1 MIEKQD
7 GTITSL
13 HSGEISIRGTSLH
26 ERKIKIYCILSLFY
40 AALFAALIAVGAFIK
55 IPVPFVPF
63 TLQLL
68 FTTLA
73 GIVLGPKYG
82 ALSVGVYIL
91 IGLCGVPIFTQGGG
105 PAYVLQ
111 PTFGYLIGFLIGTFV
126 TGLIVHKVPR
136 PSIKR
141 LLVANFS
148 GLLIVY
154 TLGTIYYF
162 FIAMFYTN
170 TYAGVWSLFLYC
182 FLLPMPGD
190 ILTCVVCAFIGKRLV
205 PILKKEKLS
214 A

>member
-1 MIEKQD
+1 MKEKSKS
-7 GTITSL
+7 TVYSL
-13 HSGEISIRGTSLH
+13 
-26 ERKIKIYCILSLFY
+26 ILC
-40 AALFAALIAVGAFIK
+40 ALFAALIAVGAFIK

-105 PAYVLQ
+105 PSYVLQ

-126 TGLIVHKVPR
+126 TGLIVHKVPQ

-154 TLGTIYYF
+154 TLGTIYF
-162 FIAMFYTN
+162 LLISVFYT
-170 TYAGVWSLFLYC
+170 TTDKSVWMLFLYC
-182 FLLPMPGD
+182 FVFPMPGD
-190 ILTCVVCAFIGKRLV
+190 ILTCVICAFIGKRLV

>member
-1 MIEKQD
+1 M
-7 GTITSL
+7 
-13 HSGEISIRGTSLH
+13 
-26 ERKIKIYCILSLFY
+26 
-40 AALFAALIAVGAFIK
+40 
-55 IPVPFVPF
+55 
-63 TLQLL
+63 
-68 FTTLA
+68 
-73 GIVLGPKYG
+73 LGPKYG

-182 FLLPMPGD
+182 FLLPIPGD

>member
-1 MIEKQD
+1 MGELRFMKEKSKS
-7 GTITSL
+7 TVYSL
-13 HSGEISIRGTSLH
+13 
-26 ERKIKIYCILSLFY
+26 ILC
-40 AALFAALIAVGAFIK
+40 ALFAALIAVGAFIK

>member
-1 MIEKQD
+1 MKEKSKS
-7 GTITSL
+7 TVYSL
-13 HSGEISIRGTSLH
+13 
-26 ERKIKIYCILSLFY
+26 ILC
-40 AALFAALIAVGAFIK
+40 ALFAALIAVGAFIK

-105 PAYVLQ
+105 PSYVLQ

-126 TGLIVHKVPR
+126 TGLIVHKVPQ

-154 TLGTIYYF
+154 TLGIIYYF
-162 FIAMFYTN
+162 FIAKFYTN
-170 TYAGVWSLFLYC
+170 TYEGVWSLFLYC
-182 FLLPMPGD
+182 FLLPIPGD
-190 ILTCVVCAFIGKRLV
+190 ILICIVCAFIGKRLV

-214 A
+214 S

>member
-1 MIEKQD
+1 MKKKSKS
-7 GTITSL
+7 TVYSL
-13 HSGEISIRGTSLH
+13 
-26 ERKIKIYCILSLFY
+26 ILC
-40 AALFAALIAVGAFIK
+40 ALFAALIAVGAFIK

>member
-1 MIEKQD
+1 MKEKSKS
-7 GTITSL
+7 TVYSL
-13 HSGEISIRGTSLH
+13 
-26 ERKIKIYCILSLFY
+26 ILC
-40 AALFAALIAVGAFIK
+40 ALFAALIAVGAFIK

-91 IGLCGVPIFTQGGG
+91 IGLCGVPVFTQGGG
-105 PAYVLQ
+105 PGYVLQ

-141 LLVANFS
+141 LFGCQLFRFVDCLYTGNH
-148 GLLIVY
+148 LL
-154 TLGTIYYF
+154 LLYY
-162 FIAMFYTN
+162 MFTQYLCRRMVFVLILLLTPH
-170 TYAGVWSLFLYC
+170 AGRYSYRYFA
-182 FLLPMPGD
+182 P
-190 ILTCVVCAFIGKRLV
+190 
-205 PILKKEKLS
+205 LS
-214 A
+214 ENDWFQS

>member
-1 MIEKQD
+1 MKEKSKS
-7 GTITSL
+7 TVYSL
-13 HSGEISIRGTSLH
+13 
-26 ERKIKIYCILSLFY
+26 ILC
-40 AALFAALIAVGAFIK
+40 ALFAALIAVGAFIK

-91 IGLCGVPIFTQGGG
+91 IGICGIPIFTQGGVPG
-105 PAYVLQ
+105 YVLQ
-111 PTFGYLIGFLIGTFV
+111 PTFGYLIGFLVGTFV
-126 TGLIVHKVPR
+126 TGLIIHKVPR

-154 TLGTIYYF
+154 TLGTIYYLL
-162 FIAMFYTN
+162 IAVFYT
-170 TYAGVWSLFLYC
+170 TTEQSLWTLFLYC
-182 FLLPMPGD
+182 FVFPMPGD
-190 ILTCVVCAFIGKRLV
+190 ILICVVCALLGKRLV

>member
-1 MIEKQD
+1 MKEKSKS
-7 GTITSL
+7 TVYSL
-13 HSGEISIRGTSLH
+13 
-26 ERKIKIYCILSLFY
+26 ILC
-40 AALFAALIAVGAFIK
+40 ALFAALIAVGAFIK

-154 TLGTIYYF
+154 TLGT
-162 FIAMFYTN
+162 T
-170 TYAGVWSLFLYC
+170 TTSSLPC
-182 FLLPMPGD
+182 F
-190 ILTCVVCAFIGKRLV
+190 T
-205 PILKKEKLS
+205 PILMQAYGLCSYTVSYFPCREIFLPVLFVPLS
-214 A
+214 ENDWFQS

>member
-1 MIEKQD
+1 MY
-7 GTITSL
+7 T
-13 HSGEISIRGTSLH
+13 
-26 ERKIKIYCILSLFY
+26 Y
-40 AALFAALIAVGAFIK
+40 
-55 IPVPFVPF
+55 
-63 TLQLL
+63 
-68 FTTLA
+68 
-73 GIVLGPKYG
+73 
-82 ALSVGVYIL
+82 LSVFAVYL
-91 IGLCGVPIFTQGGG
+91 FFYKRGG

-205 PILKKEKLS
+205 PILKRRNYPHEYSTNIKRKALQGVSITKEEALS
-214 A
+214 LADQPLDELCQAANELREYFCDNVFDFMFYYQRKKRQML